1 LTPFFPRIH
10 VHLVGLTNRIGQRQ
24 LVGGGPLGEALEAS
38 AQGQQVGA
46 VAAQL
51 AGQLGGG
58 HPLGD
63 AAEDEHQVPARPLGA
78 LQRGAG
84 EGVEHPPAAAAL
96 VVEDGIAAAAVNAEA
111 IGGPAVRTA
120 EPVGVAEVQQAVVT
134 GTLVEQIGDR
144 EVHLQSP
151 AVGDRGVIPR
161 RGRAAD
167 KDRGTDFAT

>member
-1 LTPFFPRIH
+1 VRRA
-10 VHLVGLTNRIGQRQ
+10 GLTDRIGQRQ
-24 LVGGGPLGEALEAS
+24 LVGGGPLSEALGAS

-46 VAAQL
+46 VAAHR

-63 AAEDEHQVPARPLGA
+63 AAEDEQQVPARPLGA
-78 LQRGAG
+78 WPLGAG

-96 VVEDGIAAAAVNAEA
+96 IVEDGIAAAAAGAEA

-120 EPVGVAEVQQAVVT
+120 GPVGVEEVQQAVVT
-134 GTLVEQIGDR
+134 GALVEQIGDR
-144 EVHLQSP
+144 EVHLRSP
-151 AVGDRGVIPR
+151 AVGDRGVIQR
-161 RGRAAD
+161 RGRAAG